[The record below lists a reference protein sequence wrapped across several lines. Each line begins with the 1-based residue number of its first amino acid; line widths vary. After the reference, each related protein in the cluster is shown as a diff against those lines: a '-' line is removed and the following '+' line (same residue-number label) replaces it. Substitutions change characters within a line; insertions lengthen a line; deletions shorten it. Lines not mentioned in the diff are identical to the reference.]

1 MSDGTHDDQAL
12 VSATS
17 GADGIEIVRLFEAPR
32 EAVFDAWTR
41 PEGFAA
47 WFGEHGSSIPLDRA
61 SMDLRPG
68 GAWQAVMLVGDDTE
82 LVFAGSFLEVD
93 PPHHLVMTV
102 TDRIPTGDEPVD
114 VLTVDLEDL
123 GDGRTRMVFSQRGS
137 TMPADEYERAM
148 RGWLIFFERLGEHLA
163 TRELKSRHDSAT

>member
-1 MSDGTHDDQAL
+1 MSDHTPDPAL
-12 VSATS
+12 VSAAS
-17 GADGIEIVRLFEAPR
+17 DADGIEIVRIFEAPR

-61 SMDLRPG
+61 TMDLRPG
-68 GAWQAVMLVGDDTE
+68 GAWQAVMLVGQETE
-82 LVFAGSFLEVD
+82 LVFSGTFLEVE
-93 PPHHLVMTV
+93 PPRHLVMTI
-102 TDRIPTGDEPVD
+102 TDRIATADEPVD
-114 VLTVDLEDL
+114 TLTVDLDDL

-137 TMPADEYERAM
+137 TMPAAEYERAM

-163 TRELKSRHDSAT
+163 TRELKSRHDSDS